1 MEIGAAKRL
10 LKERKFDPKE
20 MGYGED
26 EDDEDKAFR
35 KLFAEVG
42 THAEVLVGILGSME
56 TGQALG
62 REIAA
67 AKGTSVREAETREA
81 KKAVLKHIKDRKDTI
96 DLRLRLLLNYKTSGD
111 VDKAE
116 NKKQA
121 IKIIRRILDAREEK
135 EKIVA
140 AENKEVEVEFVP
152 SVLTTDTELEPSTL
166 SRFMREIDVNC
177 HPLIYHPPSESYR
190 FHSTIDENVAR
201 NSPLL
206 AAEEKKL
213 AAEEELAARKRSVE
227 LMELA
232 AREEKLLSKK
242 SWIW

>member
-1 MEIGAAKRL
+1 MEKPRVGDMEIDAAKRL
-10 LKERKFDPKE
+10 LT
-20 MGYGED
+20 
-26 EDDEDKAFR
+26 
-35 KLFAEVG
+35 VG
-42 THAEVLVGILGSME
+42 TRAEVLVGILGSME

-62 REIAA
+62 REMAA
-67 AKGTSVREAETREA
+67 AKGTSSREAETREA

-135 EKIVA
+135 EKSAA

-152 SVLTTDTELEPSTL
+152 SVLTTDTDLEPSTL
-166 SRFMREIDVNC
+166 SRFMREIEANC
-177 HPLIYHPPSESYR
+177 HPLIYHPPSNSYR
-190 FHSTIDENVAR
+190 FHSTMVEKVAR
-201 NSPLL
+201 NSTLL

-213 AAEEELAARKRSVE
+213 AAAEELAVRKRGVE
-227 LMELA
+227 EKKLA
-232 AREEKLLSKK
+232 AEEKKLLSKWNWK
-242 SWIW
+242 W